1 MSKLKNLIII
11 EFVLILFIFPI
22 FITNLGELNI
32 RGINQSNSNQEQD
45 NPYSIGKS
53 VLYDVKINFSLTHLS
68 GPNEYL
74 FKFSRIDDR
83 QANSP
88 SCSTC
93 PPYQQTNLLYNKIE
107 NSNEKPAVISD
118 RFGNSYDL
126 FNSTLGQNQKVSL
139 NQHYQ
144 TRLNEISFQNLN
156 HSLIGNYDYSSEIF
170 ELYCNESQPKFEID
184 NTTLIEA
191 SNNIIEPDDNIIE
204 KAEKICDWVSSYLE
218 YDDSLG
224 AVEKG
229 ALWAYENKVGDCS
242 EFSSLMVTLLRIQDI
257 PSRKVTGYMVSN
269 NPSYD
274 PEVGKEHNFSIDSTM
289 ESSFLGHG
297 WVEYYV
303 PNIGWIACDP
313 TFNKD
318 YDYFN
323 KIDCL
328 RFNLNVGSWFIV
340 PGIAPPNNKISEFS
354 NPLIVYQNDASFD
367 FEYSFTINVL
377 DTDSVEVSGGSSNQ
391 ELINLLIIGGVIV
404 CLLGLVGVLIKKRN
418 KY

>member
-1 MSKLKNLIII
+1 MSTLKNVIII
-11 EFVLILFIFPI
+11 EFVLVLIIFPG
-22 FITNLGELNI
+22 FITNLEELTI
-32 RGINQSNSNQEQD
+32 HGIKQSNSNQEED
-45 NPYSIGKS
+45 NPYSIEKS

-83 QANSP
+83 QANSS
-88 SCSTC
+88 SCNIC
-93 PPYQQTNLLYNKIE
+93 PPYQQTNLLYSQID
-107 NSNEKPAVISD
+107 NSNEQPAVIVD
-118 RFGNSYDL
+118 RFGNSYDF
-126 FNSTLGQNQKVSL
+126 FNATLGQNQKVSL

-184 NTTLIEA
+184 NPTLIEA
-191 SNNIIEPDDNIIE
+191 SNNIVEPTDNIIE
-204 KAEKICDWVSSYLE
+204 KAEKISDWVSSYLE

-224 AVEKG
+224 AAEKG

-274 PEVGKEHNFSIDSTM
+274 PDIGEEHKFSIDSTM
-289 ESSFLGHG
+289 ESNFLGHG

-323 KIDCL
+323 RIDSL
-328 RFNLNVGSWFIV
+328 RFNLNVGSWFTV

-354 NPLIVYQNDASFD
+354 NPLIVYQTDASFD

-377 DTDSVEVSGGSSNQ
+377 DTDSVEVSGESSNQ

-404 CLLGLVGVLIKKRN
+404 CLLGLVGILIKRRN